1 MELWPAMVKV
11 LGDEQEL
18 AEASLQAAVLKKQE
32 NDDLKLII
40 EILKPFK
47 VFSELV
53 SSDKKVT
60 INHVVPQLYII
71 RTELREIQQKHL
83 RNTLVQEVMDY
94 LLLGLEERFEE

>member
-1 MELWPAMVKV
+1 MVKV

-60 INHVVPQLYII
+60 INHVVLQLCII